1 MASLPSTSPGTFLN
15 RALRTI
21 TLGLVMALG
30 LGGCASPN
38 PVAVDYDPSFKF
50 ANLRSYYL
58 MDTLANGP
66 VSPFES
72 KRASQAVNDVL
83 KGSYRQ
89 VETRE
94 EADFLVR
101 VQLFSSD
108 KVAVYED
115 PFSIYG
121 GYRYFGFGWRAPL
134 RVREYRESSLI
145 VDVLSPEEAPLWR
158 GSMPSVAG
166 RHDAP
171 EQQLFRLREEA
182 GMILARFPPY
192 NDVGFD

>member
-1 MASLPSTSPGTFLN
+1 MASLSSILRSTL
-15 RALRTI
+15 RVAAL
-21 TLGLVMALG
+21 GVVLVVG

-38 PVAVDYDPSFKF
+38 PVAVDYDPTFKF

-83 KGSYRQ
+83 KGSYQ
-89 VETRE
+89 PAATPE

-134 RVREYRESSLI
+134 RVREYRESTLI
-145 VDVLSPEEAPLWR
+145 VDVLSPEQAPLWR

-166 RHDAP
+166 RHAAP

>member
-1 MASLPSTSPGTFLN
+1 MASLPRIFTHRLN
-15 RALRTI
+15 RIFSVFA
-21 TLGLVMALG
+21 LGLALALG
-30 LGGCASPN
+30 LGGCATPDR
-38 PVAVDYDPSFKF
+38 VAVDYDPAFKF

-58 MDTLANGP
+58 LDTLANGP

-72 KRASQAVNDVL
+72 KRANQAVNDVL
-83 KGSYRQ
+83 SGSYQ
-89 VETRE
+89 PAASRE

-145 VDVLSPEEAPLWR
+145 VDVMSPEEAPLWR
-158 GSMPSVAG
+158 GSMPSVAS
-166 RHDAP
+166 RYDDP
-171 EQQLFRLREEA
+171 REQLFRLREEA
-182 GMILARFPPY
+182 GMILAKFPPY

>member
-1 MASLPSTSPGTFLN
+1 MASLHRRIPFATV
-15 RALRTI
+15 
-21 TLGLVMALG
+21 TLGLLAAL
-30 LGGCASPN
+30 LLAGCAAPN
-38 PVAVDYDPSFKF
+38 PVAVDYDPTYKF

-58 MDTLANGP
+58 LDTLANGP

-72 KRASQAVNDVL
+72 KRANQAVDDIL
-83 KGSYRQ
+83 KGSYQ
-89 VETRE
+89 PAASRE

-101 VQLFSSD
+101 VQLFSAD

-145 VDVLSPEEAPLWR
+145 VDVLSPDEAPLWR

-166 RHDAP
+166 RHEAP
-171 EQQLFRLREEA
+171 EQQLFQLRQEA
-182 GMILARFPPY
+182 SQILARFPPY

>member
-1 MASLPSTSPGTFLN
+1 MASLQ
-15 RALRTI
+15 RRTPLAAV
-21 TLGLVMALG
+21 TLGLLAAL
-30 LGGCASPN
+30 LLAGCAAPN
-38 PVAVDYDPSFKF
+38 PVAVDYDPTYKF

-58 MDTLANGP
+58 LDTLANGP

-72 KRASQAVNDVL
+72 KRASQAVDDIL
-83 KGSYRQ
+83 KGSYQ
-89 VETRE
+89 PAASRE
-94 EADFLVR
+94 QADFLVR
-101 VQLFSSD
+101 VQLFSAD

-145 VDVLSPEEAPLWR
+145 VDVLSPDEAPLWR

-166 RHDAP
+166 RYDAP
-171 EQQLFRLREEA
+171 EQQLFQLRQEA
-182 GMILARFPPY
+182 SQILARFPPY

>member
-1 MASLPSTSPGTFLN
+1 MASLLKS
-15 RALRTI
+15 I
-21 TLGLVMALG
+21 TVAALGLILALG
-30 LGGCASPN
+30 LGGCVNTASR
-38 PVAVDYDPSFKF
+38 VAVDYDPNFKF

-58 MDTLANGP
+58 LDTLASGP
-66 VSPFES
+66 VSPLES
-72 KRASQAVNDVL
+72 KRASQAVDDIL
-83 KGSYRQ
+83 KGSYQ
-89 VETRE
+89 PAASAE

-108 KVAVYED
+108 KVAVYQD

-145 VDVLSPEEAPLWR
+145 VDVLSPENAPLWR
-158 GSMPSVAG
+158 GSVPSTAG
-166 RHDAP
+166 RFDAP

-182 GMILARFPPY
+182 ALILGRFPPY
-192 NDVGFD
+192 NDVGYD